1 MHPTLKSEWIH
12 RAIYAKLVYEFVV
25 VILLHRCDRETVDYD
40 FSLSAAVVPFSV
52 CVLHVIYR
60 VPICS
65 TTHVYTYS
73 HDEKFIGK
81 FLITYLNDT

>member
-40 FSLSAAVVPFSV
+40 FSLSAAVVPFSACTSFIEFPFV
-52 CVLHVIYR
+52 QLHTCIHTVTIK
-60 VPICS
+60 S
-65 TTHVYTYS
+65 LLAN
-73 HDEKFIGK
+73 F
-81 FLITYLNDT
+81 